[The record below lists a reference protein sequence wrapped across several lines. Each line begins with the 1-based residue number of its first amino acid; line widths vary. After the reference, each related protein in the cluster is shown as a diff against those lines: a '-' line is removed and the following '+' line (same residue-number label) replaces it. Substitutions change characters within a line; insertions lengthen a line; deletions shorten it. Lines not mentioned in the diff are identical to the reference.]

1 MEYVIS
7 EGIIKLKSATTQIID
22 SEQSGTNVLRYL
34 FGLNLRGTNF
44 EVEIRLYN
52 YNQIPNRIE
61 FCLRQ
66 LFYLLKLILRH
77 QCFPIWKF
85 RDR

>member
-7 EGIIKLKSATTQIID
+7 EGIIKLKSATTTALFQIID
-22 SEQSGTNVLRYL
+22 NEQSGTNVLRYL

-52 YNQIPNRIE
+52 YIQIPSRI
-61 FCLRQ
+61 
-66 LFYLLKLILRH
+66 
-77 QCFPIWKF
+77 
-85 RDR
+85 